1 MKKIH
6 IFLMVS
12 IFVLPHVADLRAD
25 VTPNPLFSD
34 NAVLQRDQKI
44 PVWGAAAEGEKVMV
58 EFAGQK
64 VQTVA
69 KEGRWKV
76 ELEPM
81 KATTEGQT
89 MTFTGNNIVKATN
102 VVVGE
107 VWLCS
112 GQSNMELPL
121 KLSERGREVASC
133 ANDSMIRMVCIP
145 RREIDEPQSNAVAV
159 WRTCGPNSSG
169 EFSAVAFYF
178 GSEIRHV
185 LNVPI
190 GLIGS
195 YYGGTP
201 AQAWT
206 DRQTLVGD
214 ADFKK
219 ILDEQAKA
227 ESGFDPVKFEAQ
239 CKEIQAKYDLAA
251 AHALA
256 EGKPRPRGPILPVDP
271 KKLKGRPAC
280 LYNGM
285 IAPLQPYAIRGV
297 IWYQGES
304 NNSDPLLYRKL
315 FPSLIQSWRKQWGQG
330 DFPFLFVQI
339 APFKDMKPGLR
350 EAQFLAGESTPNSAM
365 VVTTDVGNPEDIHPT
380 SKEPVGRRLALAA
393 RALAYGEKIEYSG
406 PVYRSMNI
414 DGNKAV
420 LSFTHTGSGL
430 MAKEGD
436 LRGFVVAGSDGRF
449 FPARAEIKGETVEV
463 SSPEVPVPAAVR
475 YGWANI
481 PDVNLFNKE
490 DLPASPFRTDVS
502 DSIELRRGDLPPAGA
517 NLLASTAMTNGVIH
531 LTKEASLVNGG
542 VEVGGTNGVLK
553 PCDYLWTDAAPFQP
567 GRRYRI
573 SYDYTVRGTNPGAFY
588 SLFVG
593 GSADGKADKFY
604 EVWNG
609 NSGNGGHRDFNV
621 TVGTPEARLDLG
633 VKKGAIRLDSLRV
646 EELQAT
652 NAPAAK

>member
-1 MKKIH
+1 
-6 IFLMVS
+6 
-12 IFVLPHVADLRAD
+12 
-25 VTPNPLFSD
+25 
-34 NAVLQRDQKI
+34 
-44 PVWGAAAEGEKVMV
+44 
-58 EFAGQK
+58 
-64 VQTVA
+64 
-69 KEGRWKV
+69 V
-76 ELEPM
+76 ELKPM
-81 KATTEGQT
+81 KTMAEGQT
-89 MTFTGNNIVKATN
+89 MTFTGQNTVKATN

-159 WRTCGPNSSG
+159 WRTCGSNSSG

-256 EGKPRPRGPILPVDP
+256 EGKPRPSGPILPVDP

-315 FPSLIQSWRKQWGQG
+315 FPTLIRSWRKQWAQG

-339 APFKDMKPGLR
+339 APFKDMKAGLR
-350 EAQFLAGESTPNSAM
+350 EAQLLALESTPNAAM
-365 VVTTDVGNPEDIHPT
+365 AVTTDVGNPENIHPT
-380 SKEPVGRRLALAA
+380 DKKPVGYRLALAA
-393 RALAYGEKIEYSG
+393 RSLAYGEKIEYSG
-406 PVYRSMNI
+406 PLYSAMRVE
-414 DGNKAV
+414 GNRAII
-420 LSFTHTGSGL
+420 SFTHTGGGL
-430 MAKEGD
+430 IALGGG
-436 LRGFVVAGSDGRF
+436 LRGFMVAGSDGQF
-449 FPARAEIKGETVEV
+449 FPARAEIKGETLEV
-463 SSPEVPVPAAVR
+463 SSPEVPLPAAVR

-490 DLPASPFRTDVS
+490 GLPASPFRTDVS
-502 DSIELRRGDLPPAGA
+502 DSFELLRGDLPPAGA
-517 NLLASTAMTNGVIH
+517 NLLASPAMTNGLIH
-531 LTKEASLVNGG
+531 LAKEASLVNGG

-553 PCDYLWTDAAPFQP
+553 PCDYLWTEAVPFQQ

-573 SYDYTVRGTNPGAFY
+573 YYDYTVRGTNPGAFY

-593 GSADGKADKFY
+593 GSVDGKAEKFY

-609 NSGNGGHRDFNV
+609 NPGNGGRRDFNV
-621 TVGTPEARLDLG
+621 IVGTPEARLDLG
-633 VKKGAIRLDSLRV
+633 VKNGAIRLDSLRV